1 MKRSHRNAG
10 IYINRMLRCAVSLIA
25 ALSVLLCNPMLLSAV
40 SETSNGYEMPDLD
53 ATDAEFVTAIST
65 LRSRALV
72 YAGVRSFNGYCAWYV
87 NIQLLLLG
95 INRTYVGGN
104 GNDEFGNYCNLTKT
118 TGGYR
123 VRAYPEDDYTLKRS
137 RR

>member
-65 LRSRALV
+65 LR
-72 YAGVRSFNGYCAWYV
+72 
-87 NIQLLLLG
+87 
-95 INRTYVGGN
+95 
-104 GNDEFGNYCNLTKT
+104 
-118 TGGYR
+118 
-123 VRAYPEDDYTLKRS
+123 
-137 RR
+137 